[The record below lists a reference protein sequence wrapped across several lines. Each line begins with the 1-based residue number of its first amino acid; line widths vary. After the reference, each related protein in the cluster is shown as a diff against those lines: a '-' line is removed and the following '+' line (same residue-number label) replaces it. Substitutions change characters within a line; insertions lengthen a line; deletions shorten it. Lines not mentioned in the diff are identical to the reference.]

1 MERYRQTLRSLGSDE
16 PDYRRIHREVL
27 ALLAAID
34 KDPTQLMSWPA
45 DWRFTNREQT
55 EAKIR
60 QGLKDIAKR
69 RAVKLILYLR
79 ANYRHLSSSDARVD
93 TGEIEFL
100 MKAEGL
106 FYDELDVTPQITP
119 SELRQLSR
127 GNQSGAIR
135 Y

>member
-79 ANYRHLSSSDARVD
+79 ANYRHLSSSDAEWTR
-93 TGEIEFL
+93 E
-100 MKAEGL
+100 K
-106 FYDELDVTPQITP
+106 
-119 SELRQLSR
+119 SS
-127 GNQSGAIR
+127 S
-135 Y
+135 